1 MHILME
7 FFYGTVS
14 SIKPTFDS
22 PHVARLQIA
31 EHDDL
36 TILRQTIPNGF
47 LKWHNGRSPRPVCFL
62 SD

>member
-47 LKWHNGRSPRPVCFL
+47 LSGITAEVLGLFVS
-62 SD
+62 